1 MKINLNRAKEVK
13 HMPGYDQT
21 GPRGDGPMSG
31 VAQGMCG
38 AARFDRRQEQRG
50 GFGQGRGR
58 RQGRGY
64 RCGMGNRFGRRTF
77 IPFGPQLS
85 DEQMDEE

>member
-31 VAQGMCG
+31 KAQGMCG
-38 AARFDRRQEQRG
+38 VARFDRRQEQRG
-50 GFGQGRGR
+50 
-58 RQGRGY
+58 GY